1 MPKKRVLESNRSVPR
16 RGYLWQL
23 SSLNGL
29 LRSMRFNADKLP
41 RFRFFF
47 PFFPFCLGIG
57 RGPRKNIPTILNSIP
72 SPTARLQL
80 FQAHNC
86 HQRTRI
92 KFCRHK
98 KQKKVECKWR
108 RRRQNDPHSHHPIS
122 SPSSP
127 SLSVSSANGQTSPCR
142 RLECPI
148 HGDQSNAQSCGY
160 DWSPATQSL
169 AAELKTK

>member
-1 MPKKRVLESNRSVPR
+1 MPKKRVRESNRSVPR

-47 PFFPFCLGIG
+47 PFFSLLS
-57 RGPRKNIPTILNSIP
+57 RHRQGPRKNIPTILNSIP
-72 SPTARLQL
+72 PPTARLQL

-98 KQKKVECKWR
+98 KQKKKSNANGVGGGRTTHTHIIPSHRHPAHHCQFLLQTA
-108 RRRQNDPHSHHPIS
+108 RQVLVKDSNVQSMGTNRMPRVAGTTGLPRH
-122 SPSSP
+122 SPS
-127 SLSVSSANGQTSPCR
+127 R
-142 RLECPI
+142 
-148 HGDQSNAQSCGY
+148 QS
-160 DWSPATQSL
+160 
-169 AAELKTK
+169 